1 MSNLRKLK
9 EVDAALEG
17 ESSGHSVGS
26 LVAVVAAVHT
36 YSCSSSRSVA
46 RACTGTRGLRPGGV
60 EESRGTRSSQ
70 SATRLLY
77 R

>member
-9 EVDAALEG
+9 EFDAALEG
-17 ESSGHSVGS
+17 EGSDHSVGS

-46 RACTGTRGLRPGGV
+46 RACTRYSG
-60 EESRGTRSSQ
+60 SQ
-70 SATRLLY
+70 AGWS
-77 R
+77 